1 MEAGETLL
9 PASLFLPFQPPVIWH
24 IIGFIAVISM
34 MRFYHLTRCRLYLC
48 YFHDENVSIW
58 HLVGYKAIISGLSF
72 PWCDFIFSTWYHL
85 VALIVITFIASVY
98 FKAIYIS
105 VQVCT
110 YVHICNSYTYMY
122 VYLRLCESERGRER
136 ETDKYRQKFINPH
149 WQTLT

>member
-1 MEAGETLL
+1 MAASETLL

-24 IIGFIAVISM
+24 IIGFIAVVSM
-34 MRFYHLTRCRLYLC
+34 MRFYHLTRCRLYLY

-58 HLVGYKAIISGLSF
+58 HLVGYKAIIAVLSF
-72 PWCDFIFSTWYHL
+72 PWCELSIWYLL
-85 VALIVITFIASVY
+85 VALIVFAFIASVY
-98 FKAIYIS
+98 FKTIYI

-149 WQTLT
+149 WQTHT